1 MQGLQRVRAVLMR
14 ERERE
19 SERARAHFIDM
30 MGRLCRT
37 WASLFWCDCLVWA
50 DSCIRVELRQV
61 AMKQE
66 GESLTAEHL
75 CMLGAN
81 ILGRTAAARSIRAPH
96 CHHPPRPPPESGSH
110 RCCHSA
116 SAALH
121 PRQPAMPA
129 PCFRTRDVRSCVE
142 ARRTRTNLKTCAHA
156 RSLSACLPL
165 PPSPRPYPSETYART
180 HIHTHLTLINNGG
193 VMVLKPC
200 PVADPCITAASP
212 PPTLF
217 RQGFSGI
224 PGHARQCVCLTA
236 PNCTMPIEC
245 PPQRVGGNSVP
256 YQALCLLV
264 QPHERASQLPSPRRV
279 LPQCAR

>member
-19 SERARAHFIDM
+19 RERARTHVIDM

-110 RCCHSA
+110 RCCHSG

-121 PRQPAMPA
+121 PRQPVMPA

-156 RSLSACLPL
+156 LSLPVSLSL
-165 PPSPRPYPSETYART
+165 PPPAHTPLKHTRGHTFTRT
-180 HIHTHLTLINNGG
+180 
-193 VMVLKPC
+193 
-200 PVADPCITAASP
+200 
-212 PPTLF
+212 
-217 RQGFSGI
+217 
-224 PGHARQCVCLTA
+224 
-236 PNCTMPIEC
+236 
-245 PPQRVGGNSVP
+245 
-256 YQALCLLV
+256 
-264 QPHERASQLPSPRRV
+264 
-279 LPQCAR
+279 